1 MNRSSENMQI
11 YSRFDVRRVFKD
23 VTGIELVREEFPS
36 ELRGV
41 TEPVEYAKLDQ
52 TRGRSGC
59 PQTCGV
65 ETDERP

>member
-1 MNRSSENMQI
+1 MQI

-41 TEPVEYAKLDQ
+41 TEPVEYRQAGPNQ
-52 TRGRSGC
+52 GAGQSVR
-59 PQTCGV
+59 
-65 ETDERP
+65 RPVG